1 MTIDLFNMTLKYD
14 GHKVWTLVKV
24 VFKFQVGTQVKYFQM
39 IEGKIAQKIAQ
50 KLNEHHSNVVFKIN
64 KVRRTLTLFCL
75 EKFMSMIY
83 IILIY

>member
-39 IEGKIAQKIAQ
+39 IECKIAQ
-50 KLNEHHSNVVFKIN
+50 KLNEHHSNVVFKIS

>member
-1 MTIDLFNMTLKYD
+1 MTLKYN
-14 GHKVWTLVKV
+14 GHKVWTLVMV
-24 VFKFQVGTQVKYFQM
+24 VFKFQVGTEVKYFQM
-39 IEGKIAQKIAQ
+39 IEGKIAQKS
-50 KLNEHHSNVVFKIN
+50 NEHSNVVFKIS